1 MTTFHLSIK
10 SGKKGT
16 AAEHARYIA
25 REGKHSKDDTHN
37 DLVVTQYGNLPEWTN
52 GNPIILWS
60 AADQHERTNGS
71 AYREFEIAL
80 PNELNTEQHLEI
92 VKSII
97 EDHVGVKPYQYALH
111 CSSSSIEGVAQPHL
125 HFMMSDRIDDGL
137 ERSPEQFFKRYNK
150 AHPERGGCKKDSG
163 GKEPCVLKEQVVTL
177 RKNVACLINDK
188 LEEHGFN
195 SRVDHRSHRERGLD
209 TQPEKHLGQ
218 TAIKKMTEDEKGLL
232 KEKRKGKKS
241 SE

>member
-1 MTTFHLSIK
+1 MSTFHFTIK

-16 AAEHARYIA
+16 AVEHSLYIA
-25 REGKHSKDDTHN
+25 REGKHRKDDEQN
-37 DLVVTQYGNLPEWTN
+37 DLVVTQHGNLPEWTK
-52 GNPIILWS
+52 GNPLEMWR

-92 VKSII
+92 VQSLITG
-97 EDHVGVKPYQYALH
+97 HVGVKPFQFAIH
-111 CSSSSIEGVAQPHL
+111 NPTSSIEGVAQPHL

-137 ERSPEQFFKRYNK
+137 ERSPEQFFKRHNK
-150 AHPERGGCKKDSG
+150 THPERGGCKKDSG

-177 RKNVACLINDK
+177 RKNVASIINDK
-188 LEEHGFN
+188 LEVLGFN
-195 SRVDHRSHRERGLD
+195 SRVDHRSHRDRGLD

-218 TAIKKMTEDEKGLL
+218 AAVNRMAEEDKVTL
-232 KEKRKGKKS
+232 KEKRKGKI
-241 SE
+241 E